1 MLLMIVM
8 DYVPTH
14 DEFLKK
20 VTSLSDQECLEYC
33 DEILSHNAHTAD
45 ALLMKSA
52 CFIRLKNFE
61 DVISCCNKIIDLSD
75 EGILNVAYDNKGL
88 ALSRLG
94 KFTEALECHK
104 KSFELG
110 GRNKKNL
117 VNLSLA
123 LGGLDRYGESSVMAG
138 KALKIDPNYA
148 KAWNNQGYALHKL
161 GKSEEG
167 LKDVEKA
174 LELDPT
180 DEDALESKQE
190 ILDALSNPNRVKPGE
205 NFGTIPK
212 EDN

>member
-1 MLLMIVM
+1 MIILIRQIRSDLNLHRSLLIIM

-20 VTSLSDQECLEYC
+20 ATSLSDQECLEYC
-33 DEILSHNAHTAD
+33 DEILSHNVHTASV
-45 ALLMKSA
+45 LLMKSA
-52 CFIRLKNFE
+52 VLIRLKKFE
-61 DVISCCNKIIDLSD
+61 DTISCCNKRIDLSD
-75 EGILNVAYDNKGL
+75 ENGEVRIAYDNKGL

-104 KSFELG
+104 KSFESG
-110 GRNKKNL
+110 GKHK
-117 VNLSLA
+117 VNFVNTSMA
-123 LGGLDRYGESSVMAG
+123 LGGLGRYEESLENCE
-138 KALKIDPNYA
+138 KALEIDPNYSM
-148 KAWNNQGYALHKL
+148 AWNNKGYYLHKV

-190 ILDALSNPNRVKPGE
+190 IIAALG
-205 NFGTIPK
+205 
-212 EDN
+212 

>member
-1 MLLMIVM
+1 MIVM
-8 DYVPTH
+8 DYVPTY
-14 DEFLKK
+14 DEFIEKAE
-20 VTSLSDQECLEYC
+20 SLSDQESLEYC
-33 DEILSHNAHTAD
+33 NEILSHDVHTAN

-52 CFIRLKNFE
+52 CFIRLKKFE
-61 DVISCCNKIIDLSD
+61 DAISCCNKIIELPDQK
-75 EGILNVAYDNKGL
+75 GILNITYDNKGY

-190 ILDALSNPNRVKPGE
+190 ILAALSNPNRVKPGE